1 MRIIVDLDVLFTAVK
16 ASVLHMV
23 VLLVLIVAVTP
34 IEALE
39 TDIQVGD
46 LVRVVP
52 AVVFGLVVVL
62 AEGLF
67 VSCNRYLKYLI

>member
-1 MRIIVDLDVLFTAVK
+1 MFFFTAVK
-16 ASVLHMV
+16 ASVHRMV
-23 VLLVLIVAVTP
+23 VLLALIVAVTP

-39 TDIQVGD
+39 TDIQVVD

-52 AVVFGLVVVL
+52 AVVLGLVVVL

-67 VSCNRYLKYLI
+67 VSCAPYLNI